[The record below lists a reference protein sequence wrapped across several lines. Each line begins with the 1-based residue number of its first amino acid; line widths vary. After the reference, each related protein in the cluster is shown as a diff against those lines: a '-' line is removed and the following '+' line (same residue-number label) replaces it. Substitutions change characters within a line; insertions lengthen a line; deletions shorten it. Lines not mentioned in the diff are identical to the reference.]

1 MWGTIVEAVNRQGA
15 GLLQAVIR
23 LVIRAIAVV
32 MAVTTASAT
41 VAIVLPVGHVNAT
54 NLTTA
59 AIGVATVVA
68 TVVATTVAIVAVR
81 RVRTA
86 NATLTIPQHAPQAA
100 HSGATHALRAA
111 HAMLGSTGLAAWA
124 TATRQATV

>member
-1 MWGTIVEAVNRQGA
+1 MWGTIGEAVNRQGA

-23 LVIRAIAVV
+23 LVIRAMAVV

-41 VAIVLPVGHVNAT
+41 LAIGHVNAT